1 MNIPENLKYSKDH
14 EWAKVEVDVVVEGI
28 TDYAQQELADI
39 IYVNLPVVGREVKK
53 GEAIG
58 SIDAVKTVADIYAI
72 VSGKIIEVNNE
83 LKEHPD
89 YVNKDPYGKGWM
101 IKIKFSD
108 PKEIDE
114 LLDAGSYKKL
124 IGTH

>member
-1 MNIPENLKYSKDH
+1 MNIPDNLRYSKDH
-14 EWAKVEVDVVVEGI
+14 EWAKLEGDVVIEGI

-39 IYVNLPVVGREVKK
+39 IYVNLPQVGREVKQ

-72 VSGKIIEVNNE
+72 VSGTIVEVNNE

-89 YVNKDPYGKGWM
+89 FVNKEPYGKGWM
-101 IKIKFSD
+101 IKIKPSN
-108 PKEIDE
+108 PSEYSS
-114 LLDAGSYKKL
+114 LLDSEGYKKL
-124 IGTH
+124 FVG

>member
-1 MNIPENLKYSKDH
+1 MNIPDNLRYSKDH
-14 EWAKVEVDVVVEGI
+14 EWAKLEGDVVIEGI

-39 IYVNLPVVGREVKK
+39 IYVNLPQVGREVKQ

-72 VSGKIIEVNNE
+72 VSGTVVEVNNE

-89 YVNKDPYGKGWM
+89 YVNKEPYGKGWM
-101 IKIKFSD
+101 IKIKPSN
-108 PKEIDE
+108 PSEYSS
-114 LLDAGSYKKL
+114 LLDSEGYKKL
-124 IGTH
+124 FVG

>member
-1 MNIPENLKYSKDH
+1 MNIPDNLKYSKDH
-14 EWAKVEVDVVVEGI
+14 EWARLEGDVVFEGI

-39 IYVNLPVVGREVKK
+39 IYVNLPQVGREVKL

-72 VSGKIIEVNNE
+72 VSGTVVEVNNE

-89 YVNKDPYGKGWM
+89 LVNKEPYGKGWM
-101 IKIKFSD
+101 IKIKPSN
-108 PKEIDE
+108 PSEYNS
-114 LLDAGSYKKL
+114 LLDAEGYKKL
-124 IGTH
+124 FVG

>member
-1 MNIPENLKYSKDH
+1 MNIPENLRYSKDH
-14 EWAKVEVDVVVEGI
+14 EWARLEGDVVVEGI

-39 IYVNLPVVGREVKK
+39 IYVNLPQVGRQVKQ

-72 VSGKIIEVNNE
+72 VSGTVIEVNNE

-89 YVNKDPYGKGWM
+89 FVNKEPYGKGWM
-101 IKIKFSD
+101 IKIKPSN
-108 PKEIDE
+108 PSELNS
-114 LLDAGSYKKL
+114 LLDTEGYKKL
-124 IGTH
+124 FVG

>member
-1 MNIPENLKYSKDH
+1 MNIPDNLRYSKDH
-14 EWAKVEVDVVVEGI
+14 EWAKLEGEVVIEGI

-39 IYVNLPVVGREVKK
+39 IYVNLPQIGREVKQ

-72 VSGKIIEVNNE
+72 VSGTIVEVNNE

-89 YVNKDPYGKGWM
+89 FVNKEPYGKGWM
-101 IKIKFSD
+101 LKIKPSN
-108 PKEIDE
+108 PSEYSS
-114 LLDAGSYKKL
+114 LLDSEGYKKL
-124 IGTH
+124 FVG

>member
-1 MNIPENLKYSKDH
+1 MNIPDNLRYSKEH
-14 EWAKVEVDVVVEGI
+14 EWARLEGDFVIEGI

-39 IYVNLPVVGREVKK
+39 IYVNLPQIGREVKQ

-72 VSGKIIEVNNE
+72 ISGTIVEVNNE

-89 YVNKDPYGKGWM
+89 YVNKEPYGKGWM
-101 IKIKFSD
+101 IKIKPSNPSEFNS
-108 PKEIDE
+108 
-114 LLDAGSYKKL
+114 LLDPEGYKKL
-124 IGTH
+124 FVG